1 MTFFKE
7 ECLSF
12 FFLFFLLLTNLI
24 IETKN
29 DHKFYVST
37 TSIVYKE
44 QRQTFEIT
52 SQMFIDDM
60 ETQLRLYN
68 KDIKTEV
75 LAASIRSPLQ
85 VSQVASMGAHGA
97 TIPPKIIYQM
107 INHPLTDA
115 GLETFMNDWKK
126 TGQKF

>member
-1 MTFFKE
+1 MH
-7 ECLSF
+7 F

-68 KDIKTEV
+68 CLLYT
-75 LAASIRSPLQ
+75 SPSPRDL
-85 VSQVASMGAHGA
+85 STSRMPSSA
-97 TIPPKIIYQM
+97 
-107 INHPLTDA
+107 
-115 GLETFMNDWKK
+115 
-126 TGQKF
+126 